1 MFQDK
6 VGCFLLTLNSFFG
19 FFLICHPLR
28 RFSFRR
34 AIANR
39 LPDAVSQLL
48 QNSLYL
54 LGCLCLIAVSSP
66 WFLLVL
72 LPIGVVFH
80 RLHQYFRA
88 TTREVKRIESISRS
102 PIFSSFGE
110 TLSGLSTIR
119 AFGLQRSFADA
130 HRRLVA
136 ANNRSFFVSWM
147 SSRWLALRL
156 DYVSALV
163 LVTSSLLAVALRDQA
178 RVSYGGQ

>member
-1 MFQDK
+1 M
-6 VGCFLLTLNSFFG
+6 
-19 FFLICHPLR
+19 
-28 RFSFRR
+28 
-34 AIANR
+34 
-39 LPDAVSQLL
+39 
-48 QNSLYL
+48 
-54 LGCLCLIAVSSP
+54 
-66 WFLLVL
+66 L

-119 AFGLQRSFADA
+119 AFGLQRAFADA

-178 RVSYGGQ
+178 RGRMAGQ